1 MSFSKRKEYEVASKD
16 LLIVGTGALATLFAA
31 RLSAIGVNI
40 ILLGTWREALEAFNQ
55 QGAQVEGAA
64 AFPVRA
70 TNDPGECGRAQLAL
84 VLVKSWQTERAASQL
99 AACLAPNG
107 LVLSLQNGLGNDAVL
122 AWTLGPPHVGV
133 GVTILGA
140 SLAAPAIVRMAGN
153 GPLWLERRPCIDPL
167 AEMLRE
173 AGFAVEV
180 VDDIRPRVWGK
191 LVVNAAINSLTAL
204 LWVKNGD
211 LLTDPQTRNVMHRLA
226 REAAAVAEAH
236 GVALP
241 FQSPESAVEEVAER
255 TSENLSSMLRDVLR
269 GAPTEVD
276 AINGEV
282 VRRGETYKVAVP
294 VNRLVWE
301 LMKKQS
307 RLSSAELSDMVR
319 LGQS

>member
-1 MSFSKRKEYEVASKD
+1 VASKN

-31 RLSAIGVNI
+31 RLSATGMNI
-40 ILLGTWREALEAFNQ
+40 TLLGTWREALEAFNL
-55 QGAQVEGAA
+55 QGAQVEGTA
-64 AFPVRA
+64 AFPIRA
-70 TNDPGECGRAQLAL
+70 TNDPAECGRARLAL
-84 VLVKSWQTERAASQL
+84 VLVKSWQTERAAGQL
-99 AACLAPNG
+99 AACLAPDG
-107 LVLSLQNGLGNDAVL
+107 LAISLQNGLGNDSVL
-122 AWTLGPPHVGV
+122 ARTLGRPRVGV
-133 GVTILGA
+133 GVTTLGA
-140 SLAAPAIVRMAGN
+140 SLVTPGIVRMAGD
-153 GPLWLERRPCIDPL
+153 GPLWLERRPRIDPL
-167 AEMLRE
+167 ADMLRE

-191 LVVNAAINSLTAL
+191 LVVNAAINPLTAL
-204 LWVKNGD
+204 LRVKNGD
-211 LLTDPQTRNVMHRLA
+211 LLTDPQARGLMHGLA
-226 REAAAVAEAH
+226 REAAAVAKAH

-241 FQSPESAVEEVAER
+241 FQGPESAAEEVAER
-255 TSENLSSMLRDVLR
+255 TRENLSSMLRDVLR

-282 VRRGETYKVAVP
+282 VKHGETYYVAVP